1 MLSQGPIED
10 RLQIRELIDSYNNA
24 VMRFDGE
31 TWASNWAEDGVWH
44 LPGAGDVSG
53 RDAILAV
60 WQGAMSAF
68 SFVGFFAS
76 AGPILVDGDT
86 AKGTWYQQE
95 FLHQKDGVKRSVTGR
110 YEDDY
115 LKRDGRWFFQKR
127 IYEVLNVEV
136 TEASNPEG

>member
-86 AKGTWYQQE
+86 AKGHLVPT
-95 FLHQKDGVKRSVTGR
+95 
-110 YEDDY
+110 
-115 LKRDGRWFFQKR
+115 R
-127 IYEVLNVEV
+127 IS
-136 TEASNPEG
+136 TSEGWC

>member
-31 TWASNWAEDGVWH
+31 TWASNWLRTGFGICLVRVTC
-44 LPGAGDVSG
+44 PVG
-53 RDAILAV
+53 RSTQ
-60 WQGAMSAF
+60 WQVLLCLF
-68 SFVGFFAS
+68 CCCPAS
-76 AGPILVDGDT
+76 PILVDGDT

-95 FLHQKDGVKRSVTGR
+95 FLYQKDGLKRSVTGR

-115 LKRDGRWFFQKR
+115 VKRDGRWFFR
-127 IYEVLNVEV
+127 
-136 TEASNPEG
+136 EAYL

>member
-76 AGPILVDGDT
+76 RPISHSEPPAPAPIHSSL
-86 AKGTWYQQE
+86 
-95 FLHQKDGVKRSVTGR
+95 F
-110 YEDDY
+110 
-115 LKRDGRWFFQKR
+115 
-127 IYEVLNVEV
+127 
-136 TEASNPEG
+136 